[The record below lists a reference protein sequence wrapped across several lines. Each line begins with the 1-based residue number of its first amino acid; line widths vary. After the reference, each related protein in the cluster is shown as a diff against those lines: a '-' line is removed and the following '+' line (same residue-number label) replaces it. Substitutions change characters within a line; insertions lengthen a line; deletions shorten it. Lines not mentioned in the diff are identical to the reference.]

1 MGKLND
7 MVCVVT
13 GGARGIGKAVC
24 RAFLAEGAKV
34 ALTDI
39 DEDEGRK
46 AADELGCSFHRLD
59 VASEGEWDALAAA
72 FSEATERG
80 SSGTGISSSVCAGS
94 EDDGGVDGGGAPRA
108 GETKPPSLL
117 T

>member
-1 MGKLND
+1 MASP
-7 MVCVVT
+7 VAAAA
-13 GGARGIGKAVC
+13 GGGCAAAVD
-24 RAFLAEGAKV
+24 APSKAEGSTRPK
-34 ALTDI
+34 
-39 DEDEGRK
+39 
-46 AADELGCSFHRLD
+46 
-59 VASEGEWDALAAA
+59 LAAA